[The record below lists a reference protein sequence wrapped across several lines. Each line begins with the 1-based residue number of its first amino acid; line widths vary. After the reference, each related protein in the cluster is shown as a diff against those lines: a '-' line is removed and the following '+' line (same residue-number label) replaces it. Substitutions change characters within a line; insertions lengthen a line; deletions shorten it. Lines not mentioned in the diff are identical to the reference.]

1 MDERINAGKIGLYK
15 RIRVIYALM
24 LIVCALLIGVLANIQ
39 LINYEKY
46 QLSTVDQYTKE
57 VEISAKRGTIYD
69 CNMKPL
75 AVSATVERVFID
87 PSKIPDM
94 TVSEYIEDKLTYFEE
109 DEVEAERARLNEVFK
124 DKSITIAQDI
134 ANELS
139 DYLGVDKETIL
150 KKTEMTKRADET
162 IKNQVELEVTAKI
175 REMIKAKYYSKYIFF
190 AEQTK
195 RYYPYGSL
203 ASHVLGFTGTDN
215 VGIQGVE
222 AYYES
227 ILQGIPGKTI
237 TAKNGRGDSMSFK
250 YETYVSAQ
258 DGTDIMLTIDWTIQH
273 TLEKYLEKALSETQ
287 ARNKV
292 CGIIMDVNTGGILA
306 MATMPDFDLNEPFV
320 LDGDSAAK
328 LEEFEGTDEEKT
340 KFKSDLLYS
349 MWKNKAITE
358 IYEPG
363 STFKVITSTMA
374 LEEGLTNPT
383 EQFNCSG
390 SITIPGYP
398 QPIHCHKTTG
408 HGTLTFREA
417 LMQSCNP
424 TFVRIS
430 QRIGTDLFYKYYQ
443 AYGYTGKTGI
453 DMAGEASNLF
463 FTNFNTV
470 DLAAASFGQNFKVT
484 PISHLTAFAAAV
496 NGGYLLTPHIL
507 KATVDEN
514 GNVAEGYDT
523 SVKRQVVSEETSAY
537 IRDFLEGAVESG
549 GAKNAA
555 VAGYRIGAKTGTSV
569 KTEKSGT
576 EKYHIASAIAV
587 APIDDPQI
595 AVMIIVDEPVGS
607 FYGGIVSA
615 PIASNVLSEVLPY
628 LGIEPS
634 YEQGEIDSVVGTAV
648 SNYANRTV
656 DDAKADITK
665 NGFEYKIVGNGE
677 KVVGQSPQYGATLS
691 PGGIVVLYTEEGDAQ
706 KVAVPNVIGKTA
718 SEANRML
725 TNAGLNVS
733 IANSTVS
740 SERGAVVYRQSKA
753 DEEVPLGTVIS
764 LDFRVYDNVSD

>member
-94 TVSEYIEDKLTYFEE
+94 TVSEYIDDKLTYFEE

-162 IKNQVELEVTAKI
+162 VKNQVELEVTAKI

-215 VGIQGVE
+215 VGLQGVE

-250 YETYVSAQ
+250 CETYVSAQ

-292 CGIIMDVNTGGILA
+292 CGIIMDVNTEIKPAFIIL
-306 MATMPDFDLNEPFV
+306 
-320 LDGDSAAK
+320 
-328 LEEFEGTDEEKT
+328 
-340 KFKSDLLYS
+340 
-349 MWKNKAITE
+349 
-358 IYEPG
+358 
-363 STFKVITSTMA
+363 
-374 LEEGLTNPT
+374 
-383 EQFNCSG
+383 
-390 SITIPGYP
+390 
-398 QPIHCHKTTG
+398 
-408 HGTLTFREA
+408 
-417 LMQSCNP
+417 
-424 TFVRIS
+424 
-430 QRIGTDLFYKYYQ
+430 
-443 AYGYTGKTGI
+443 
-453 DMAGEASNLF
+453 
-463 FTNFNTV
+463 
-470 DLAAASFGQNFKVT
+470 
-484 PISHLTAFAAAV
+484 
-496 NGGYLLTPHIL
+496 
-507 KATVDEN
+507 
-514 GNVAEGYDT
+514 
-523 SVKRQVVSEETSAY
+523 
-537 IRDFLEGAVESG
+537 
-549 GAKNAA
+549 
-555 VAGYRIGAKTGTSV
+555 
-569 KTEKSGT
+569 
-576 EKYHIASAIAV
+576 
-587 APIDDPQI
+587 
-595 AVMIIVDEPVGS
+595 
-607 FYGGIVSA
+607 
-615 PIASNVLSEVLPY
+615 
-628 LGIEPS
+628 
-634 YEQGEIDSVVGTAV
+634 
-648 SNYANRTV
+648 
-656 DDAKADITK
+656 
-665 NGFEYKIVGNGE
+665 
-677 KVVGQSPQYGATLS
+677 
-691 PGGIVVLYTEEGDAQ
+691 
-706 KVAVPNVIGKTA
+706 
-718 SEANRML
+718 
-725 TNAGLNVS
+725 
-733 IANSTVS
+733 
-740 SERGAVVYRQSKA
+740 
-753 DEEVPLGTVIS
+753 
-764 LDFRVYDNVSD
+764 